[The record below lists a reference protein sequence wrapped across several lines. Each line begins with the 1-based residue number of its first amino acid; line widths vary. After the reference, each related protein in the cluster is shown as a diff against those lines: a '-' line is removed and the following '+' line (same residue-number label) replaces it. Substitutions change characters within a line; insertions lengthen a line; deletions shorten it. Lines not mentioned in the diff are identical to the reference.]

1 MRYEIATIDAVV
13 SLAVL
18 VWVLPPAWMH

>member
-1 MRYEIATIDAVV
+1 MRYEIASMDAVL

-18 VWVLPPAWMH
+18 VWVLPPSWMR